1 MIFQSLRGPILR
13 RVVVPL
19 LLACVGALLLVSQAF
34 AARVAVVLSED
45 SVPYREAY
53 QAIRAQL
60 DATPHVF
67 HPLYAEDLSAPMLGG
82 AQLVVAVGVRA
93 TEAVAALPIRT
104 PVLAAMVPR
113 TWYLK
118 AGRVQLA
125 EGGRREFSAV
135 YVDQPFERQASLIR
149 LALPEVRRVGVL
161 LSADQAGLVPELEAV
176 LQANGLSL
184 AAALLPAEG
193 RLLSTMESL
202 LPGVDLLLAVADPLV
217 FSRSTAQSL
226 FLTSYRYRTP
236 VLGYSRSM
244 TRAGALLSLHA
255 SPTQIGQQAAD
266 TAIAA
271 LQGTAVRLPPPAY
284 PAYFSLSTN
293 DKVGR
298 SLGIPLAPE
307 AELAARMGARP

>member
-1 MIFQSLRGPILR
+1 MTFGSTRSPSLRC
-13 RVVVPL
+13 VVVRL
-19 LLACVGALLLVSQAF
+19 VLACAWGLLLVSQAH

-45 SVPYREAY
+45 SAPYQEAY
-53 QAIRAQL
+53 QAIRTQF
-60 DATPHVF
+60 DATSHDF
-67 HPLYAEDLSAPMLGG
+67 HPVYAEGLSAAMLGG
-82 AQLVVAVGVRA
+82 AHLVVAVGVRA
-93 TEAVAALPIRT
+93 GEAVAALPIRT

-118 AGRVQLA
+118 VGKRLLA
-125 EGGRREFSAV
+125 EGGRRELSAV
-135 YVDQPFERQASLIR
+135 YVDQPFERQAALIR
-149 LALPEVRRVGVL
+149 LALPNVRRVGVL
-161 LSADQAGLVPELEAV
+161 LSTDQAGLVPELESA
-176 LQANGLSL
+176 LQANKLTL
-184 AAALLPAEG
+184 AAALLPADG
-193 RLLSTMESL
+193 RLLATMEGM

-255 SPTQIGQQAAD
+255 SPAQIGQQTAE

-271 LQGTAVRLPPPAY
+271 LQGTVVRLPPPAY
-284 PAYFSLSTN
+284 PVYFSLSTN

-307 AELAARMGARP
+307 AELATRMGARP